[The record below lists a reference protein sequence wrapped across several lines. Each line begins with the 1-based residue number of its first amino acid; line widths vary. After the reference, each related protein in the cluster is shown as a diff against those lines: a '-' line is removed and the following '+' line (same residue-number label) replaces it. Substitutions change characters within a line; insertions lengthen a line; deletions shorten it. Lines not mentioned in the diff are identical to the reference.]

1 MRKLSVDYREKMKR
15 TDYIDGNKNISRKN
29 TSLGFSEYW
38 KYRERRKQRQKK
50 KVTILVLGEKG
61 SGKTSFIKTI
71 LPGVYSK
78 PMKMVQYQHYQEY
91 SVSISETCE
100 YRFLEFKGLN

>member
-1 MRKLSVDYREKMKR
+1 MKR
-15 TDYIDGNKNISRKN
+15 YKADCREELKGTDYFDGNKNISRKN

-50 KVTILVLGEKG
+50 KVTILVLGDKG

-71 LPGVYSK
+71 LPGVNSK
-78 PMKMVQYQHYQEY
+78 PMKLVQYQHYQEY

>member
-1 MRKLSVDYREKMKR
+1 MKR
-15 TDYIDGNKNISRKN
+15 YKADCREELKGTDYFDGNKNVSRKN

-78 PMKMVQYQHYQEY
+78 PMKMVQFQHYQEY

>member
-1 MRKLSVDYREKMKR
+1 MKR
-15 TDYIDGNKNISRKN
+15 YKADCREELKGTDYFDGNKNISRKN